1 MSKNVPKVLRIAVLA
16 LNHIGLALTVVALV
30 LEHFL
35 TRTVRLDG
43 FATEIVLDPWRGWV
57 LAGMAMMMAGAVGL
71 MFIAPRPAGG
81 KQWLRIVAGVLVLGF
96 AFMCLTLRKP
106 GSFIN
111 NPNPALQ
118 SPWFAPHV
126 IAYMI
131 AYSLLAIATVMA
143 IFMLGKS
150 MLADRLLG
158 VADGLVH
165 TGVAFLTIG
174 MLLGAIW
181 AKQAWGAYW
190 SWDPK
195 ETWAF
200 ITWGCYLA
208 YLHLRKAAPHRWR
221 AACILLLAGF
231 LCLQMCWWGVNLL
244 PVASV
249 HSYN

>member
-1 MSKNVPKVLRIAVLA
+1 
-16 LNHIGLALTVVALV
+16 
-30 LEHFL
+30 
-35 TRTVRLDG
+35 
-43 FATEIVLDPWRGWV
+43 
-57 LAGMAMMMAGAVGL
+57 
-71 MFIAPRPAGG
+71 
-81 KQWLRIVAGVLVLGF
+81 
-96 AFMCLTLRKP
+96 
-106 GSFIN
+106 
-111 NPNPALQ
+111 
-118 SPWFAPHV
+118 
-126 IAYMI
+126 
-131 AYSLLAIATVMA
+131 MA